1 MTNKIDKLDFI
12 KIKNLHIKE
21 AKIQS
26 TEWKR
31 IFANYLSDKNLA
43 FKIYKESLQQQKVKQ
58 SNFKNS
64 WKIWIDISLEMIY
77 KWVSTWKDAQHF

>member
-1 MTNKIDKLDFI
+1 MTNKIDKQDFI

-21 AKIQS
+21 AKRQS
-26 TEWKR
+26 IEWKR

-43 FKIYKESLQQQKVKQ
+43 FKIYKESLQQQKVKK

-64 WKIWIDISLEMIY
+64 
-77 KWVSTWKDAQHF
+77 

>member
-43 FKIYKESLQQQKVKQ
+43 FKIYKDFQNSVT
-58 SNFKNS
+58 KN
-64 WKIWIDISLEMIY
+64 
-77 KWVSTWKDAQHF
+77 TQ

>member
-12 KIKNLHIKE
+12 KIKNLLIKE
-21 AKIQS
+21 VKIQS
-26 TEWKR
+26 KEWKR

-58 SNFKNS
+58 SNFKNR
-64 WKIWIDISLEMIY
+64 
-77 KWVSTWKDAQHF
+77 